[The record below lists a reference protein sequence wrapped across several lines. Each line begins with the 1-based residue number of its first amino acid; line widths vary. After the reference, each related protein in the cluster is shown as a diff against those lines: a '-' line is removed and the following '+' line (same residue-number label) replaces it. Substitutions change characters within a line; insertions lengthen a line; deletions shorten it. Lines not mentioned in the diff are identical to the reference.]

1 MVFLQLLARAG
12 GWILFQIKT
21 VHTIYQIKDDNDV
34 GDVGDVGDDGDG
46 DGISARWRLDP
57 VPDKD
62 GAHTLYKEHHSIYF
76 WILDDVQEGA
86 VHYAPKFCLRGGQ
99 RRKNNKILPCVQSL

>member
-1 MVFLQLLARAG
+1 MMLVMLVMMVMVMVLARAG

-21 VHTIYQIKDDNDV
+21 VHMYV
-34 GDVGDVGDDGDG
+34 Y
-46 DGISARWRLDP
+46 
-57 VPDKD
+57 
-62 GAHTLYKEHHSIYF
+62 TLYKKHHSIYF